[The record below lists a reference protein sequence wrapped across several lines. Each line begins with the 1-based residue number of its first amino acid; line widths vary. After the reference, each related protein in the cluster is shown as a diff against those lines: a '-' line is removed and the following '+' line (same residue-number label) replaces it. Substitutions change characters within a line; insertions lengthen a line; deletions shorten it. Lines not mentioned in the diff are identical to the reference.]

1 MGGLVELVG
10 LSAAMGLSMYLSLPV
25 VLAKSNASR
34 TITLLNAAAVGVLLF
49 LLADIFADAATL
61 IYTNPGSPYLAD
73 PARTVYFAGA
83 VAGCFGLLYFLAHR
97 SGARPLTPTRTAVI
111 VAGAIGLQNL
121 TEGLVFGAAWA
132 VGAVGLSSVVFV
144 GFFLQN
150 ITEGFPITSPLIGR
164 ADRRLGTIAAVFLL
178 GGVPT
183 IVGAVGGF
191 YYNTPTL
198 DVVFEALAIGAI
210 LYALLP
216 MLRIALRPA
225 EVAGPDTVRQ
235 RLVYV
240 GLLAGFLAGFL
251 VNAV

>member
-1 MGGLVELVG
+1 MGGVVELTA
-10 LSAAMGLSMYLSLPV
+10 LAAAMGLSIFLSLPV
-25 VLAKSNASR
+25 ILAKSTASR
-34 TITLLNAAAVGVLLF
+34 TITLLNAAAIGILLF

-61 IYTNPGSPYLAD
+61 VYTNPVSPYLAD
-73 PARTVYFAGA
+73 PARAVYFVLG
-83 VAGCFGLLYFLAHR
+83 VAGCFGLLYFLSHR
-97 SGARPLTPTRTAVI
+97 SGAAPLSPTGTAVV
-111 VAGAIGLQNL
+111 VAAAIGLQNL

-132 VGAVGLSSVVFV
+132 VGAIGLSSVVFV

-150 ITEGFPITSPLIGR
+150 ITEGFPITSPLIGQ
-164 ADRRLGTIAAVFLL
+164 DVRRLGTVAAVFLL

-183 IVGAVGGF
+183 ILGAVGGF
-191 YYNTPTL
+191 YYNSPTL

-225 EVAGPDTVRQ
+225 EDARVNAVRQ
-235 RLVYV
+235 RLVYA